1 MIESA
6 CRVVSC
12 APNKVIY
19 LFPGKEMKVG
29 RQPDVCSVVLDS
41 PEVPQMI
48 SRCHARLV
56 DAEGLAV
63 HATRALMFLR
73 HLVK

>member
-1 MIESA
+1 MHVSA
-6 CRVVSC
+6 L
-12 APNKVIY
+12 ALQAQTQVIY

-29 RQPDVCSVVLDS
+29 RQPDMAVVMDC

-56 DAEGLAV
+56 DAEG
-63 HATRALMFLR
+63 T
-73 HLVK
+73 